1 MRFIGDIHGNIKN
14 YVDIVEHALIVG
26 ENTTI
31 QVGDFGMGF
40 KIDYDRLNSLHGDNY
55 FIRGN
60 HDNLHKC
67 LEYTDD
73 NLKYIPDG
81 SSMAIEGKE
90 ILFVGGAFS
99 IDWKL
104 RKEGVSWWRN
114 EELSISELYDIIDG
128 VVKRN
133 KPYDIIVSH
142 DCPESACS
150 LIQNGYVNFSD
161 WNSRTRHAL
170 EEILV
175 VNKPKMWVHGHW
187 HLPRRFIHNGTEFIS
202 LEEFG
207 FVDI

>member
-1 MRFIGDIHGNIKN
+1 MRFIGDIHGNVSN
-14 YVDIVEHALIVG
+14 YSAIVENALEHGVK
-26 ENTTI
+26 NTI

-40 KIDYDRLNSLHGDNY
+40 KIDYEKLRQLNGNNY

-60 HDNLHKC
+60 HDNLDKC
-67 LEYTDD
+67 REYTDS
-73 NLKYIPDG
+73 NLEYIPDG
-81 SSMAIEGKE
+81 ASLNIEGRE

-99 IDWKL
+99 IDWQL

-114 EELSISELYDIIDG
+114 EELSISELYDIIDA

-133 KPYDIIVSH
+133 KSYDIIVSH
-142 DCPESACS
+142 DCPESACG

-170 EEILV
+170 EEVLV

-187 HLPRRFIHNGTEFIS
+187 HLPRRFIHKGTEFIS

-207 FVDI
+207 FVDV